1 MFRGRY
7 YHTIDAKGRVSIP
20 SGFRL
25 ALLGSNNEQAPIA
38 TTGATA
44 DGQCLWLY
52 SHEDWGRYEEHVAG
66 LGPNDLD
73 VQAYLRFLVSGATE
87 CPIDGQGRILLPAF
101 LREHAKLEREVAIV
115 GVGPRI
121 EIWDKSLFD
130 ENQSRTQED
139 FKRIAAVVAG
149 LER

>member
-1 MFRGRY
+1 
-7 YHTIDAKGRVSIP
+7 
-20 SGFRL
+20 
-25 ALLGSNNEQAPIA
+25 
-38 TTGATA
+38 
-44 DGQCLWLY
+44 
-52 SHEDWGRYEEHVAG
+52 VAG

-87 CPIDGQGRILLPAF
+87 CPIDGQGRILLPTF
-101 LREHAKLEREVAIV
+101 LREHAELEREVAIV